1 MIGHFKTRLI
11 FLCELEDDADAVA
24 DGLLVVEVAEVAD
37 VDDGAAVPL
46 LLLLFFLSTLRLV

>member
-24 DGLLVVEVAEVAD
+24 DGLLVVEVAEVAV
-37 VDDGAAVPL
+37 VDDGTAVPL